1 MRVIHRSAA
10 LGAAALFSLAALVG
24 CAAGGSEASESA
36 SASAAPSGSA
46 SSSTSTEPSGEP
58 SGEPT
63 GEPSQ
68 SAPGDAGGAPSAEA
82 CEAAYVELEA
92 INDRVDEITA
102 EMSNGD
108 MSRSDE
114 LYDAMI
120 SALDGA
126 ETALDHPAASD
137 LFDSMRDGVEGMRS
151 ASEGVSSIDELE
163 DDEAFLS
170 GSDRLDAGGAE
181 LGELCA

>member
-24 CAAGGSEASESA
+24 CAAGVSEASESA
-36 SASAAPSGSA
+36 SASGAPSGSA
-46 SSSTSTEPSGEP
+46 SSSTSTEP